1 MQRMHSMPQLAG
13 MPVVMLSGGDP
24 EKYREA
30 AVAAGAAGFLTKPV
44 EVGHILEALSRAL
57 DLG

>member
-1 MQRMHSMPQLAG
+1 
-13 MPVVMLSGGDP
+13 MLSGGDP